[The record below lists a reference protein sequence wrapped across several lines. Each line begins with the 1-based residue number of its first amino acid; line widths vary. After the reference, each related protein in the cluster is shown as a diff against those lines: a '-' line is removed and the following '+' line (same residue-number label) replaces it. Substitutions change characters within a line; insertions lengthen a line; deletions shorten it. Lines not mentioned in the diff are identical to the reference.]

1 MTFEEVVSDEKILK
15 QVQNDFKKEIALKL
29 GVRED

>member
-1 MTFEEVVSDEKILK
+1 MTFEEVVSDEKVLK

-29 GVRED
+29 NVSED

>member
-1 MTFEEVVSDEKILK
+1 MTFEEVISDEKILK

-29 GVRED
+29 NISED

>member
-1 MTFEEVVSDEKILK
+1 MTFEEVVSDEKVFN

-29 GVRED
+29 NVRED